1 MIHSANGHYL
11 FLGLRI
17 SMENETS
24 VNNFIFSGFSH
35 LLRYQGFLFVGF
47 LFIYLLTLMGNILIF
62 TLIWVDTHLHTP
74 MYFFLGNL
82 SVLDICYSSATIPQ
96 ILHNLLMEKKVISF
110 QACMSQLFFLITC
123 AGAEC
128 ILLAVMA
135 YDRFVAICAPLRY
148 LAVMSRGR
156 CIQLATCPWA
166 IGILNSALHTVLTS
180 SLSFCD
186 SNVIQHFFCDVPQLL
201 KLSCVDTSLNNTVLH
216 VVTVFVGLSPCLLII
231 ISYFNILS
239 SIMKIRSPEGRW
251 KTFSTCGS
259 HLTVV
264 FLYYGTVNFNYNR
277 PTDGY
282 SVHIDTLASV
292 LFCMVTPMLNPIL
305 YSLRNKEVMGALRRT
320 VHRLHLLT
328 EG

>member
-1 MIHSANGHYL
+1 MIHSANGNYL

-62 TLIWVDTHLHTP
+62 THICVDTHLHTP

-82 SVLDICYSSATIPQ
+82 SVLDFCYSSATIPQ

-110 QACMSQLFFLITC
+110 QACMSQLFFLTTC
-123 AGAEC
+123 AGAES

-148 LAVMSRGR
+148 LAVMRRGR

-180 SLSFCD
+180 SLSFCA
-186 SNVIQHFFCDVPQLL
+186 SNVVQHFFCDVPQLL

-216 VVTVFVGLSPCLLII
+216 VVTVFVGLSPFLLII

-264 FLYYGTVNFNYNR
+264 FLYYGTANFNYNR

-328 EG
+328 EA